1 MITVDKDMWTA
12 ETRRGDDGLAGLR
25 DQWEDLYARCATASP
40 FQSYSWLE
48 SWWHSYATPGTLRL
62 VLVRHEGRLVGAA
75 PLQVRRQAGCTVLTP
90 LGGALAD
97 FTDVLAADGV
107 VRPAARILARAL
119 LLEPGWQAV
128 DLPESRPGAVSGTAL
143 WDAWQ
148 GGRWRTPASLCLEL
162 PASPME
168 DLVRV
173 LPPKTRKTVRR
184 RLNQLDRAGVAVR
197 AVTAAEAGPAVAE
210 LLRLHELQWRGRG
223 INEHH
228 LTPAFAGHLTRSV
241 GGMLAAGQAALL
253 EYRIDGRL
261 MASSLML
268 IGRDVVGGYLYGADP
283 ALRERVDVSTML
295 LADTLPL
302 AHRLGLPT
310 MSMLRGAE
318 HYKAR
323 WQPREALNQRII
335 LGRPGSVRAAVYA
348 SRVRT
353 ARAAVL
359 AAKEHAPWL
368 RDVRDRARRL
378 VGGAR

>member
-1 MITVDKDMWTA
+1 MITVDRDMWTA
-12 ETRRGDDGLAGLR
+12 ETRRGDAGLAGLR
-25 DQWEDLYARCATASP
+25 EQWEDLYARCGTASP
-40 FQSYSWLE
+40 FQAYSWLE

-62 VLVRHEGRLVGAA
+62 VLVRHEGRLVAAA
-75 PLQVRRQAGCTVLTP
+75 PFQLQRRTGCTVLTP

-97 FTDVLAADGV
+97 FTDVLAADDAT
-107 VRPAARILARAL
+107 RPAARILAKAL
-119 LLEPGWQAV
+119 LLEPGWDAV
-128 DLPESRPGAVSGTAL
+128 DLPESRPGAVTGTAL
-143 WDAWQ
+143 WESWP
-148 GGRWRTPASLCLEL
+148 GGRWRCPASLCLEL

-168 DLVRV
+168 DLVRG

-184 RLNQLDRAGVAVR
+184 RLNQLDRAGIEVR
-197 AVTAAEAGPAVAE
+197 EVPAAGAGTAVAE

-228 LTPAFAGHLTRSV
+228 LSPAFAGHLTRSV
-241 GGMLAAGQAALL
+241 SGMLEAGQAALL

-268 IGRDVVGGYLYGADP
+268 IGRDLVGGYLFGADP

-295 LADTLPL
+295 LSDTLPL

-318 HYKAR
+318 EYKAR

-335 LGRPGSVRAAVYA
+335 LGRPRSLRAPLYATGVRA
-348 SRVRT
+348 R
-353 ARAAVL
+353 RAAVL

-368 RDVRDRARRL
+368 RDVRDRLRSLR
-378 VGGAR
+378 GEPR